1 MVEVL
6 RALVPVPDV
15 LLLDEPSA
23 GLDPRETRWLARL
36 IQTVNR
42 ELGVS
47 VVLIEHDMSLVMGIS
62 DYVYVLEFRRLLAS
76 GTPAEVRSNREVIAA
91 YLGKE
96 AQPA

>member
-1 MVEVL
+1 ML

-23 GLDPRETRWLARL
+23 GLDPRETRWLGRL
-36 IQTVNR
+36 VQTVNR

-47 VVLIEHDMSLVMGIS
+47 VALIEHDMSLVMGIS
-62 DYVYVLEFRRLLAS
+62 DYVYVLEFGRLLAA
-76 GTPAEVRSNREVIAA
+76 GTPAEVRADRAVVAA